1 MKNRYYK
8 YTYSKISICLL
19 IAFLFFSNEQL
30 YSQDQILDLTGPY
43 LGQEP
48 PGMVPQMFVPEELQ
62 SNSEWWWHGALAFTP
77 DGEEFYLDIYV
88 PANNTGIQIRFMEM
102 INNVWTSPHPPS
114 FTGSNEDASPSF
126 SENGNKVFFI
136 SDRPNGSSYD
146 VWNSTR
152 IQNDWSA
159 PSPVNI
165 PYTPSLDNGWGVSV
179 TSDETLY
186 LQMRDSNSNTD
197 YDIYKVNHIN
207 GVYSA
212 PERLDENINSSYMDL
227 GAFVDPE
234 ENYIILSSARPG
246 GYGSTDLY
254 ISSKETDGSW
264 KAAIN
269 MGEPVNTSASEGSP
283 FVSADGLYLFFNSDR
298 IQQYDRNP
306 YWVDAQV
313 IYNLITDVEDEDFN
327 PVDFYLS
334 QNYPNPFNPATTIK
348 YSIPVIGFVTLR
360 VFNIIG
366 EEMAI
371 LVNEEKSAGNY
382 TVEFSAKGGSASG
395 GNSWILPSG
404 VYFYRL
410 QAGDFIQTKKMVLL
424 R

>member
-102 INNVWTSPHPPS
+102 INNVWTLPQPPS
-114 FTGSNEDASPSF
+114 FTGSAMDASPSF
-126 SENGNKVFFI
+126 TDNGNKVFFI
-136 SDRPNGSSYD
+136 STRPNGAAYG
-146 VWNSTR
+146 VWTSTR
-152 IQNDWSA
+152 NQNGWSA
-159 PSPVNI
+159 PAQVNI
-165 PYTPSLDNGWGVSV
+165 PYTSSLQRGWRVSA
-179 TSDETLY
+179 TTDETLY
-186 LQMRDSNSNTD
+186 LRMKDNTINTD
-197 YDIYKVNHIN
+197 MDIYQVRNIN

-212 PERLDENINSSYMDL
+212 PERLDDNINSSYMDL
-227 GAFVDPE
+227 SAFIDPE
-234 ENYIILSSARPG
+234 ENYIIFASDRPG
-246 GYGSTDLY
+246 GYGGTDLY
-254 ISSKETDGSW
+254 ISSKDTDGSW
-264 KAAIN
+264 KGAIN
-269 MGEPVNTSASEGSP
+269 MGEPVNSSAGEDSP

-298 IQQYDRNP
+298 HQQYDYNP

-313 IYNLITDVEDEDFN
+313 IYDLITDVEDEDSN

-334 QNYPNPFNPATTIK
+334 QNYPNPFNPATAIK
-348 YSIPVIGFVTLR
+348 YSIPVIWFVTLR

-395 GNSWILPSG
+395 GDATILSSG
-404 VYFYRL
+404 IYFYKL
-410 QAGDFIQTKKMVLL
+410 QAGEFIQVKKMMLL
-424 R
+424 K